1 MSSVGERIKALRT
14 NLGLSADDLAE
25 KIGKNRA
32 TIFRYENGD
41 IESMPLEVLE
51 PIAKALNVH
60 PGVLMGW
67 GEPSAFPNNSP
78 EEIEKALD
86 LYDRYKKAIP
96 PIQNAVE
103 NLLKPDQPDS

>member
-1 MSSVGERIKALRT
+1 MASVGERIKELRT
-14 NLGLSADDLAE
+14 KLGLSADDLAA

-32 TIFRYENGD
+32 TVFRYENGD

-67 GEPSAFPNNSP
+67 GEPSPSAEKSS
-78 EEIEKALD
+78 EEIEKALK
-86 LYDRYKKAIP
+86 LYEKYKNAIP
-96 PIQNAVE
+96 PIQSAVE
-103 NLLKPDQPDS
+103 SLLKSDQSDP

>member
-1 MSSVGERIKALRT
+1 MASVGERIKELRT
-14 NLGLSADDLAE
+14 KLGLSADDLAA

-32 TIFRYENGD
+32 TVFRYENGD

-67 GEPSAFPNNSP
+67 GEPSPDSPNSD
-78 EEIEKALD
+78 EIERALKF
-86 LYDRYKKAIP
+86 YEQYKKAIP
-96 PIQNAVE
+96 PIQNAVDS
-103 NLLKPDQPDS
+103 LLKADKPDP